1 MKKKISKNLENKNQL
16 NLIFDDSKS
25 INKANNKQDNRLNI
39 LISSF
44 LILMFLFLI
53 KLFGLGLSDYKPT
66 ILSSKTDNIQRRTIV
81 DTNNIVLAQSLN
93 TYNLYLR
100 PKKIKNKENILIKLK
115 IIFPDLNF
123 QKLRKKLNT
132 SKTFIVKRNLTPSQ
146 YNKVMQLGEPSI
158 ELELSETRIYPH
170 KNLFSHIIG
179 QIDVDNYGISGLEYF
194 FDEEL
199 KNKNS
204 LNKPLKLSLDSTIQY
219 IVRDVLL
226 NSLDVFKAKGAS
238 AVIINVNTG
247 KIISLVSLPDYDL
260 NKRSKLESHKL
271 INKNTMGLYEF
282 GSVFKIFTIA
292 NAIEQKKIR
301 INTQFKDLPPQL
313 TCGKFKINEYEYS
326 KEKKNLTTENILVKS
341 SNIGSIRIVQKTGLV
356 SHQKFLKDIGLLDK
370 SEIEISEKSSPNK
383 IRWGKCNTLTS
394 SFGHGVNTSLLQL
407 TNAYAAISNGGYLI
421 NSSVL
426 KDKKITKKQ
435 IISSDTSQIINRLL
449 RANVDRYNSIK
460 GSGRKA
466 DIEGYFVGGK
476 TGTARKPLKNR
487 KGYSKN
493 TINTFSAIYPY
504 HSPKYAISVLLD
516 EPKGAP
522 KLWGHSRNEAGWNS
536 SYITGLIIKRIGPI
550 LDTKEHFTN
559 EISSE
564 KYAVSKNN

>member
-53 KLFGLGLSDYKPT
+53 KLFGLGLSDYKPQ

-81 DTNNIVLAQSLN
+81 DTNNIVLAQSIN

-115 IIFPDLNF
+115 IIFPELNF

-204 LNKPLKLSLDSTIQY
+204 LNKPLKLSLDS
-219 IVRDVLL
+219 
-226 NSLDVFKAKGAS
+226 NSV
-238 AVIINVNTG
+238 
-247 KIISLVSLPDYDL
+247 Y
-260 NKRSKLESHKL
+260 R
-271 INKNTMGLYEF
+271 
-282 GSVFKIFTIA
+282 
-292 NAIEQKKIR
+292 
-301 INTQFKDLPPQL
+301 
-313 TCGKFKINEYEYS
+313 
-326 KEKKNLTTENILVKS
+326 
-341 SNIGSIRIVQKTGLV
+341 
-356 SHQKFLKDIGLLDK
+356 
-370 SEIEISEKSSPNK
+370 
-383 IRWGKCNTLTS
+383 
-394 SFGHGVNTSLLQL
+394 
-407 TNAYAAISNGGYLI
+407 
-421 NSSVL
+421 
-426 KDKKITKKQ
+426 
-435 IISSDTSQIINRLL
+435 
-449 RANVDRYNSIK
+449 
-460 GSGRKA
+460 
-466 DIEGYFVGGK
+466 
-476 TGTARKPLKNR
+476 
-487 KGYSKN
+487 
-493 TINTFSAIYPY
+493 
-504 HSPKYAISVLLD
+504 
-516 EPKGAP
+516 
-522 KLWGHSRNEAGWNS
+522 
-536 SYITGLIIKRIGPI
+536 
-550 LDTKEHFTN
+550 
-559 EISSE
+559 
-564 KYAVSKNN
+564 